1 MPNWCYS
8 NITIQSDDKQK
19 LEELYNLILKWTDHS
34 LIENGFGDNWLGNIV
49 EGSGIATYRKE
60 NFYDANN
67 KLISCRGTLD
77 YVDFYTQDIM
87 ISTDTAWAPATKMWQ
102 LICDKYLPSDYEIF
116 YDASEPG
123 CGIFST
129 NRPDYLN
136 HYILDVCVSN
146 DEGFSEEEY
155 QKLYDA
161 DYTENADDNTII
173 QFLQDLLQTNETDL
187 QNLFDLLHK
196 SKFDDYVSIQPW
208 EYADISVWY

>member
-34 LIENGFGDNWLGNIV
+34 LIENDFGDNWLGNIV

-136 HYILDVCVSN
+136 HYILDASVFGN
-146 DEGFSEEEY
+146 EGFSEEEY

-187 QNLFDLLHK
+187 QKLFNLLHK
-196 SKFDDYVSIQPW
+196 SKFDDYVNIQPW

>member
-34 LIENGFGDNWLGNIV
+34 LIENDFGDNWLGNIV
-49 EGSGIATYRKE
+49 EGSGIATCRKG

-67 KLISCRGTLD
+67 KLVSCRGTLD

-129 NRPDYLN
+129 NRPGYLN
-136 HYILDVCVSN
+136 HYVLDVCVSD

-155 QKLYDA
+155 QKLCDA

>member
-1 MPNWCYS
+1 MPNSCYS
-8 NITIQSDDKQK
+8 NITIQSADKQK

-34 LIENGFGDNWLGNIV
+34 LIESDFGDNWLGNIV
-49 EGSGIATYRKE
+49 KGSGIATYRKG

-67 KLISCRGTLD
+67 KLVSCRGTLD
-77 YVDFYTQDIM
+77 YIDFYTQNIM

-123 CGIFST
+123 YGIFST

-136 HYILDVCVSN
+136 HYILDASVSGN
-146 DEGFSEEEY
+146 EGFSKEEY

-161 DYTENADDNTII
+161 YTKKADDNTII
-173 QFLQDLLQTNETDL
+173 QFLQDLLQTNETNL
-187 QNLFDLLHK
+187 QKLFNLFHK
-196 SKFDDYVSIQPW
+196 SKFDDYVNIHPW